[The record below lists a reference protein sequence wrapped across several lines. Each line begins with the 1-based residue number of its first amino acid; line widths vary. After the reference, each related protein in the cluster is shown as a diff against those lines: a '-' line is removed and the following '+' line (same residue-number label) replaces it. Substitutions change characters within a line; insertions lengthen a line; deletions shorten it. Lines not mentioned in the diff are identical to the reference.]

1 VADARPLG
9 ANPLHAAPYGGA
21 RWIPDNSAL
30 SCFRESPE
38 TFRLKYRLHLQ
49 SASPDDKMRAG
60 SAIHAARNVLYDYR
74 VQHQRMGLESFGY
87 PDDIVLRA
95 VAVGRKHR
103 GEGPGH
109 RGAEQV
115 EAVVRTYAV
124 KYGVEPFAVVENE
137 KYVQA
142 RIHTNTCYVSAN
154 LAGDVRDACIDDG
167 CFDFCG
173 IQDAVIRFSD
183 GSEYVMDTKS
193 TGAYLGEAWETA
205 MRLGDQ
211 FVGYVA
217 MRRALGLRCDGFFV
231 DGIHMKDAKPRKDG
245 SLGVPSVTEDDFA
258 RIGPVGVPDW
268 RVERWAADVRYTLA
282 AIAELERTRGIAVP
296 WPAYQNWPYGKVDA
310 YREFY
315 ETPPELHASV
325 AQQFEKRPWSP
336 QAVADERKVAQT

>member
-1 VADARPLG
+1 MSD
-9 ANPLHAAPYGGA
+9 A

-30 SCFRESPE
+30 QCFRENPE
-38 TFRLKYRLHLQ
+38 AFRLRYRLHLQ
-49 SASPDDKMRAG
+49 PASPDDKMRAG
-60 SAIHAARNVLYDYR
+60 SAIHAARNVLFDYR
-74 VQHQRMGLESFGY
+74 ASQEALGVAPGSFGY
-87 PDDIVLRA
+87 PDGVVLRA
-95 VAVGRKHR
+95 VNVARAHR
-103 GEGPGH
+103 GEGAGH
-109 RGAEQV
+109 RSAEQV
-115 EAVVRTYAV
+115 ESVVRTYAA

-142 RIHTNTCYVSAN
+142 WIHAPDCNGGVSCEWLPFGRN
-154 LAGDVRDACIDDG
+154 SFG
-167 CFDFCG
+167 CFEFCG

-193 TGAYLGEAWETA
+193 TGAYLGDAWETA

-245 SLGVPSVTEDDFA
+245 TLGVPSVTEDDFI
-258 RIGPVGVPDW
+258 RVGPVSVPDW

-282 AIAELERTRGIAVP
+282 AIAHLDATRGPDVP

-315 ETPPELHASV
+315 ETAPELHAQV
-325 AQQFEKRPWSP
+325 ALQFERRPWSP
-336 QAVADERKVAQT
+336 AAVAAERQVTP

>member
-1 VADARPLG
+1 MSAEPRAS
-9 ANPLHAAPYGGA
+9 

-38 TFRLKYRLHLQ
+38 VFRLKYRLHLQ
-49 SASPDDKMRAG
+49 PASPDDKMRAG
-60 SAIHAARNVLYDYR
+60 SAIHTARNVLFDYR
-74 VQHQRMGLESFGY
+74 AQQQREDGLKSLGFGY

-103 GEGPGH
+103 GEGGGH
-109 RGAEQV
+109 RSAEQV
-115 EAVVRTYAV
+115 EQVVRTYAA
-124 KYGVEPFAVVENE
+124 KYGVEPFEVVENE
-137 KYVQA
+137 KYVEA
-142 RIHTNTCYVSAN
+142 RIHSAACHRLDDQSTCEGA
-154 LAGDVRDACIDDG
+154 G

-245 SLGVPSVTEDDFA
+245 SLGTPSVTEDDFV
-258 RIGPVGVPDW
+258 RVGPVGVPDW

-282 AIAELERTRGIAVP
+282 AIAHLDATRGPDVP
-296 WPAYQNWPYGKVDA
+296 WPAYQNWPYGKVDV

-315 ETPPELHASV
+315 ETAPELHSQV
-325 AQQFEKRPWSP
+325 ALQFERRPWSP
-336 QAVADERKVAQT
+336 QAVADERKVAQP

>member
-1 VADARPLG
+1 MTDATRALT
-9 ANPLHAAPYGGA
+9 

-49 SASPDDKMRAG
+49 PASPDDKMRAG
-60 SAIHAARNVLYDYR
+60 SAIHAARNVLFDYR
-74 VQHQRMGLESFGY
+74 ASQEALGVAPGSFGY
-87 PDDIVLRA
+87 PDGVVLRA
-95 VAVGRKHR
+95 VNVARAHR
-103 GEGPGH
+103 GEGGGH
-109 RGAEQV
+109 RSAEQV
-115 EAVVRTYAV
+115 EQVVRTYAA

-137 KYVQA
+137 KYVEA
-142 RIHTNTCYVSAN
+142 RIHAPDCVNAPDAAGVFGFKYN
-154 LAGDVRDACIDDG
+154 LCSPE

-173 IQDAVIRFSD
+173 IQDAVIRFPD
-183 GSEYVMDTKS
+183 VSEYVMDTKS

-217 MRRALGLRCDGFFV
+217 MRRANGARCDGFFV

-245 SLGVPSVTEDDFA
+245 SLGQPSVTEDDFI
-258 RIGPVGVPDW
+258 RVGPVGVPDW

-282 AIAELERTRGIAVP
+282 AIAHLDATRGPDVP
-296 WPAYQNWPYGKVDA
+296 WPAYQNWPYGKVDV

-315 ETPPELHASV
+315 ETAPELHSQV
-325 AQQFEKRPWSP
+325 ALQFERRPWSP
-336 QAVADERKVAQT
+336 QAVADERKVAQP